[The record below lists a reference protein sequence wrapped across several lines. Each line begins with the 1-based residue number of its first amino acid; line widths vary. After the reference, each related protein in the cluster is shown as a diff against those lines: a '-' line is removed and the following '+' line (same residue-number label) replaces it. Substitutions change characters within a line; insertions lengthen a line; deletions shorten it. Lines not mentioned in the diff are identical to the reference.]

1 MPGNVSASWIK
12 FRYSLSCQVSHIE
25 AEIDLAS
32 ISFNLDYIHLH
43 FVTSLL
49 LFYSTI
55 PNGSPLSKYINMP
68 STYDQEEKKNKKKGQ
83 KRATEE
89 DMFLLQKHR
98 ILKIQD
104 YEMYEIHSKFPKKY
118 GKSFHF
124 FFPYRNTIPA
134 LLPTCSVSPSVGH
147 PSTKLFN
154 PKHFCLHN
162 QNILAEIHSEYK
174 LTCISD
180 YSNIL
185 YLD

>member
-1 MPGNVSASWIK
+1 MDHHCQSILICLVYMIK
-12 FRYSLSCQVSHIE
+12 
-25 AEIDLAS
+25 
-32 ISFNLDYIHLH
+32 
-43 FVTSLL
+43 
-49 LFYSTI
+49 
-55 PNGSPLSKYINMP
+55 KKK
-68 STYDQEEKKNKKKGQ
+68 KKNKTKKKGQ

-185 YLD
+185 YLDYYLLWISAHWLPEILILKTSF